1 MQSRPSRR
9 IACRPVGSRCLPLKQ
24 GKRLQNNSFRR
35 PHCRSCMTPFA
46 FATHLFVAALSESNI
61 AIASD
66 YEEPVRKLSAAY
78 LSAASPPTPLH
89 RNLANAD
96 SLLRIAYA
104 SSSSGLRIRR
114 AASSSLLQLHGCRI
128 WPRQYSNSRT
138 LTRCLF
144 FPHFRTFR
152 DLQLRQCAR
161 CSSQT
166 RATSP
171 SAPRDTKLVRSPRCH
186 TGIRPMHA
194 LSQQSLQTTHTDGWK
209 NDRPRPEA
217 DRMLFR
223 MLKMSHNDAWKERE
237 CEGSEC

>member
-1 MQSRPSRR
+1 MQSRPSWR

-138 LTRCLF
+138 PTRCLAGETPRNWPSLF
-144 FPHFRTFR
+144 PALPHFPHFPRSAAPAVRT
-152 DLQLRQCAR
+152 LQLPNAR
-161 CSSQT
+161 VVAVSS
-166 RATSP
+166 S
-171 SAPRDTKLVRSPRCH
+171 
-186 TGIRPMHA
+186 
-194 LSQQSLQTTHTDGWK
+194 
-209 NDRPRPEA
+209 
-217 DRMLFR
+217 
-223 MLKMSHNDAWKERE
+223 
-237 CEGSEC
+237 